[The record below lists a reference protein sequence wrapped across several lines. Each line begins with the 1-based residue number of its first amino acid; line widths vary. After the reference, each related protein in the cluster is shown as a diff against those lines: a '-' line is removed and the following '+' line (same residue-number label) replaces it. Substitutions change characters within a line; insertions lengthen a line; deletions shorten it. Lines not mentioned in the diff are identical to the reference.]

1 MIIECNRCYARY
13 RYDET
18 RFGDK
23 ASKKVR
29 CTKCL
34 AIFDIFSGGAPD
46 ASDPA
51 PTGRAGE
58 ETVLRLADTP
68 SRREPTAKKIV
79 STNPRPAAE
88 LKMPASS
95 KVSLAV
101 IAGPE
106 AGRMYEIGKPRVVI
120 GRHDADISVDDPE
133 ISRSHAAIELTGDK
147 ALLVD
152 LGSTNGTFVG
162 EEQIQEC
169 PIENQSEFSVG
180 GSTLMLIVTPKGTT

>member
-13 RYDET
+13 RYDES

-34 AIFDIFSGGAPD
+34 AIFEIFHGGTPD
-46 ASDPA
+46 AIDP
-51 PTGRAGE
+51 GSSERAGE
-58 ETVLRLADTP
+58 ETVLRLADTDA
-68 SRREPTAKKIV
+68 RRESTGRKIV
-79 STNPRPAAE
+79 STTPRPAAE

-120 GRHDADISVDDPE
+120 GRHDADINVDDPE

-147 ALLVD
+147 AMLVD

-180 GSTLMLIVTPKGTT
+180 GSTLMLIVTAKG